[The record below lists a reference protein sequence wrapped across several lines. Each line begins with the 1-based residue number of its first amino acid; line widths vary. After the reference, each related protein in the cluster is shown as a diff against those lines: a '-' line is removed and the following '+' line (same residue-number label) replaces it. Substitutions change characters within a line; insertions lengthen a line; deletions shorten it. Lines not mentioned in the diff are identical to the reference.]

1 MPSNQ
6 PLPNN
11 QNVNVKMRLQ
21 IVVIVKENTDAKM
34 LRGSQR
40 RTKIKS
46 VKKHWEKVH
55 KRSSDEPPIL

>member
-11 QNVNVKMRLQ
+11 QNVNVIMRRFANCLQ
-21 IVVIVKENTDAKM
+21 IVIVKENTDAKM

-46 VKKHWEKVH
+46 VKKTLGK
-55 KRSSDEPPIL
+55 SA

>member
-11 QNVNVKMRLQ
+11 QNVNIIQ
-21 IVVIVKENTDAKM
+21 IVIAKENTDAKM

-46 VKKHWEKVH
+46 VHWEKVH